1 MDKRF
6 GINPKRE
13 LTCCFNRPHM
23 SVSRQPNHVRCQI
36 LATVFYLV
44 RETGDLTPSA
54 SRTVTH
60 VPLDSGLPM
69 LCFTMVDA
77 VSEVMRILDGWVVAL
92 LPKIDGPEGNIRE
105 GGGCSM
111 CV

>member
-1 MDKRF
+1 
-6 GINPKRE
+6 
-13 LTCCFNRPHM
+13 M
-23 SVSRQPNHVRCQI
+23 SVSRQPYHVRCQI

-44 RETGDLTPSA
+44 EETGDLTPSA

-77 VSEVMRILDGWVVAL
+77 VSEVMRILDGWIVAL
-92 LPKIDGPEGNIRE
+92 MPKIDGPEGNIRE